1 MNKLTRHTLA
11 AGAGLA
17 LAMGGGAAG
26 FAQSQSS
33 ATQTT
38 PAQTQPSPAAQS
50 DPQSNQAQPGT
61 AANTQPAGTQSAAN
75 QAAPAHRTL
84 QLVEVKAE
92 LSSSLDAKKAKEGQ
106 PVTAK
111 LQDDVQVPDAQA
123 LPKNTVLEGH
133 VDQVQ
138 ASENKGDSSVVV
150 TFDKARL
157 KDGQELPIKATVVA
171 MHQPVNLAA
180 ENQGG
185 MPAAAAGP
193 GMSGGSMA
201 PSGGGS
207 SSGMGRAGGA
217 SPSTPNTGSEAQSMP
232 NQAAGSQQ
240 GGASQGIP
248 GVMLKSDIHQHSSA
262 TFMATG
268 RNVKVPD
275 DTQLEVAIAVIPAGV
290 SLQ

>member
-1 MNKLTRHTLA
+1 MNKLDAPYLA

-92 LSSSLDAKKAKEGQ
+92 LSSGLDAKKAKEGQ

-150 TFDKARL
+150 TFDKAKL

-171 MHQPVNLAA
+171 MHQPVNWPRKIRGA
-180 ENQGG
+180 
-185 MPAAAAGP
+185 MPAAAAGRACP
-193 GMSGGSMA
+193 ADRGRHQVA
-201 PSGGGS
+201 AS
-207 SSGMGRAGGA
+207 SPRDGRAGGA
-217 SPSTPNTGSEAQSMP
+217 SPSTPNTGVRRRASP
-232 NQAAGSQQ
+232 VRRWAASR
-240 GGASQGIP
+240 AERARSR
-248 GVMLKSDIHQHSSA
+248 A
-262 TFMATG
+262 
-268 RNVKVPD
+268 
-275 DTQLEVAIAVIPAGV
+275 
-290 SLQ
+290 